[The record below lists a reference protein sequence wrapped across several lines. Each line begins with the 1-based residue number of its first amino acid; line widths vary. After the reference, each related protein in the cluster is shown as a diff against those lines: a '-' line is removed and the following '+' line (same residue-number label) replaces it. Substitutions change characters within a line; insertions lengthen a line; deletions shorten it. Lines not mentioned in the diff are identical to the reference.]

1 MLTATLLYLNTMRAN
16 KIFLGITLVC
26 IVATAF
32 AQTATYHPCFLMDST
47 DKHLSFVQQNVKK
60 VFNDT
65 MDCRQQL
72 LTNVAK
78 LYNET
83 KNKKYLDALLNIRAV
98 GGDLVSGLY
107 PDAILIIVQNSFSPF
122 LNDLYSSRGKYYNLE
137 KELIVCMNMIVEGR
151 QLRQKYMGLL
161 NVEISK
167 TKDKK
172 DTYKT
177 AYLEKLKTKIEEEKY

>member
-1 MLTATLLYLNTMRAN
+1 MRAST
-16 KIFLGITLVC
+16 IFLGVFLMCVTVT
-26 IVATAF
+26 VA

-47 DKHLSFVQQNVKK
+47 DKHLTFIQQNVKK

-107 PDAILIIVQNSFSPF
+107 PDAVLVIAQNSFGSF
-122 LNDLYSSRGKYYNLE
+122 LSDLYMARGKYYSLE

-151 QLRQKYMGLL
+151 PLRQKYMGLL

-167 TKDKK
+167 AKDKK

>member
-1 MLTATLLYLNTMRAN
+1 MA
-16 KIFLGITLVC
+16 LVC
-26 IVATAF
+26 ITANAA
-32 AQTATYHPCFLMDST
+32 AQSATYHPCFLMDST
-47 DKHLSFVQQNVKK
+47 DKHLLFIQQNAKK
-60 VFNDT
+60 VFSDT

-83 KNKKYLDALLNIRAV
+83 KNKKYLDALLNIRAT

-107 PDAILIIVQNSFSPF
+107 PDAILVIAQNNFGSF
-122 LNDLYSSRGKYYNLE
+122 LNDLYTGKGKYYSLE

-151 QLRQKYMGLL
+151 PLRQKYMGLL

-167 TKDKK
+167 AKDKK

-177 AYLEKLKTKIEEEKY
+177 AYLEKLKNKIEEEKY